1 MRRTSENPERDSYGN
16 VLGLRDAKRVQAKR
30 RQAARDS
37 RSDQEQLDK
46 LVARGHGEC
55 REAQALRAKIGGQ

>member
-1 MRRTSENPERDSYGN
+1 MYHASENPERDSYGN
-16 VLGLRDAKRVQAKR
+16 LLRFQDAKRAQADR
-30 RQAARDS
+30 RKAARDA